1 MLADAAQ
8 DSVKPPPPQA
18 RRVAA
23 PSRGL
28 VDRAKGWLLFTA
40 IDGRTKSRAR
50 GNAPFAP
57 RRQRG
62 LILAAL
68 APGLALLLI
77 IGAIF
82 WRPISAEP
90 ETLSAIPIPLPAQTA
105 VERKRIQNIAVLR
118 EGLWEARLPP
128 WSDVPVKGM
137 ARVSNPQVHAELAT
151 LIGEIASFGDAIN
164 DRGPPNAQR
173 DGVFLGQIADLRSR
187 LGAVDGKLRGMRSV
201 TAYHLGL
208 LALWAGDAADAEP
221 QFASAVDIARKTQP
235 LDDVGKQRLDGIEAS
250 ASYGLGLAEAG
261 RGLWQKAIGE
271 FDAALAAACRAAADA
286 GTNSQADS
294 GFTLT
299 RANLVPLDTR
309 SIRNDRLIA
318 LLHARGAVT
327 VTSPT
332 CAQLL
337 APSPNAP
344 SGDADAEARALF
356 ASLPAAGDPTLAANL
371 QLRAALMGEGDV
383 VQRLSFDN
391 ADAEAQQAQSLA
403 HAIAGLEI
411 PADGAADG
419 VDKSAL
425 GDLRHL
431 STLKTRL
438 AAQLHSGTLTEPQS
452 DPSWTWSDP
461 TLFANWKSDIASS
474 VANALLAE
482 ADSVHDDN
490 PGVSAALYDLIL
502 DNRAWLPTSAVFD
515 AWWRLNTGTS
525 LGFVLTMLAIAAA
538 ISLMLFLILR
548 RWRQTYR
555 TTFESWHHADRQRAP
570 EG

>member
-8 DSVKPPPPQA
+8 DAVKKPQT

-28 VDRAKGWLLFTA
+28 IDRAKGWVLFTA

-50 GNAPFAP
+50 GNAPFEP

-68 APGLALLLI
+68 APGLLLLLLTA
-77 IGAIF
+77 AIF
-82 WRPISAEP
+82 WRPMSAEP
-90 ETLSAIPIPLPAQTA
+90 EPPGAIPIPLPAQTA
-105 VERKRIQNIAVLR
+105 VERERIQSIAVLR

-128 WSDVPVKGM
+128 WSDVPLKGM
-137 ARVSNPQVHAELAT
+137 ARVSNPEVHADLTA
-151 LIGEIASFGDAIN
+151 LIGEIAAFGDAIA
-164 DRGPPNAQR
+164 DRGPPNARR
-173 DGVFLGQIADLRSR
+173 DSVFLSQIADFRSR
-187 LGAVDGKLRGMRSV
+187 VAAVDAKLHGMRSV

-208 LALWAGDAADAEP
+208 LSLWAGDAADAEP
-221 QFASAVDIARKTQP
+221 QFASAVDIARKTEP

-261 RGLWQKAIGE
+261 RGLWQKAIGD
-271 FDAALAAACRAAADA
+271 FDAALTAACRASADA
-286 GTNSQADS
+286 GTNTQADS
-294 GFTLT
+294 GFTLS

-318 LLHARGAVT
+318 LLHARGAVA

-337 APSPNAP
+337 APSPDAP

-356 ASLPAAGDPTLAANL
+356 GSLPAAGDPTLAANL

-425 GDLRHL
+425 TDLRHL

-438 AAQLHSGTLTEPQS
+438 IAQLGSGTLTEPES

-461 TLFANWKSDIASS
+461 TLFANWKSAIASDLADNLLATADRVSGGNPGLS
-474 VANALLAE
+474 VA
-482 ADSVHDDN
+482 
-490 PGVSAALYDLIL
+490 LYNLIL
-502 DNRAWLPTSAVFD
+502 ENRAWLPAGAVFN

-525 LGFVLTMLAIAAA
+525 PGFVLTMLGIAAA
-538 ISLMLFLILR
+538 ISLILFLVLR